1 VTIGTVDGTT
11 GSISIKFRGT
21 ESDSELLLFKTGLI
35 AGTNLSITFTF
46 PTIGTLVNVYLET
59 NSVDNWTFNYVSIQ
73 FNNTIVMT
81 FEESRTLSFYS
92 FNLVERF
99 PSFFLSF
106 FFFKI

>member
-11 GSISIKFRGT
+11 GSVSIKFRGT

-35 AGTNLSITFTF
+35 AGTNSSMIFTF

-81 FEESRTLSFYS
+81 FEESRTLSYLS
-92 FNLVERF
+92 I
-99 PSFFLSF
+99 PSIWLKGFLLSF
-106 FFFKI
+106 FFFFFL